1 MAERVSRYPALPSV
15 LIGTGLFAG
24 LSLTG
29 LYNFLLF
36 HTLAEMFSIVIG
48 LTIFILAWNS
58 RSRLDNDYLVF
69 LGIACLFVSGLDLIH
84 TLAYKGMGV
93 FPGYGSNLATQLW
106 IAARGLQ
113 SLSLLVSIVFLRR
126 KLPAPLALGVLAI
139 LTVLVLAAI
148 FSGVFPACFIEGT
161 GLTPFKKISEYVIS
175 LVFLAAAAALLRNR
189 KAFDADVLRWL
200 VLSILLTVVA
210 ELAFTLYSDVYGVL
224 NFAGHILKI
233 LAFYL
238 VYKAILDVG
247 IEKPHRLLFR
257 NLQQSEESL
266 REALEQAR
274 LLARTD
280 ALTGLYNRRHFS
292 ELTAREFQRAQRYGR
307 PLCAVMLDVDHFKR
321 VNDTHGHAA
330 GDGVLKDLAARCRQ
344 VLRKTD
350 LLGRYGGE
358 EYAIVLPE
366 ADLAAACQTAERL
379 RRECSQR
386 AFEVGDSRI
395 AVTVSLGV
403 AALDEECAS
412 QDTLLDRADHALYA
426 AKHAGR
432 NQVCVW
438 RKRQSIATTNGG

>member
-1 MAERVSRYPALPSV
+1 MAERVSHHPALRPV
-15 LIGTGLFAG
+15 VIGTGLLAG

-29 LYNFLLF
+29 LYNYLLF
-36 HTLAEMFSIVIG
+36 HTLAELFSIVIG
-48 LTIFILAWNS
+48 LTIFVLVWNS

-69 LGIACLFVSGLDLIH
+69 LGIACLFVSGLDLLH
-84 TLAYKGMGV
+84 ALAYKGMGV
-93 FPGYGSNLATQLW
+93 FPGYDANLPTQLW

-113 SLSLLVSIVFLRR
+113 SLSLLVAIAFLRR
-126 KLPAPLALGVLAI
+126 KLPAPLALGALAI
-139 LTVLVLAAI
+139 LTVVVLGAI

-161 GLTPFKKISEYVIS
+161 GLTPFKKISEYLIS
-175 LVFLAAAAALLRNR
+175 LILLATVAALLWNR
-189 KAFDADVLRWL
+189 EAFDADVLRWL
-200 VLSILLTVVA
+200 VLSVLLTVVA
-210 ELAFTLYSDVYGVL
+210 ELAFTLYFDVYGVL

-238 VYKAILDVG
+238 VYKAILEVG
-247 IEKPHRLLFR
+247 IERPHRLLFR
-257 NLQQSEESL
+257 NLQQSEASL
-266 REALEQAR
+266 REALEHVRQ
-274 LLARTD
+274 LAETD

-292 ELTAREFQRAQRYGR
+292 ELTAREFQRAKRYGR
-307 PLCAVMLDVDHFKR
+307 PLSAVMLDVDQFKR

-330 GDGVLKDLAARCRQ
+330 GDEVLKDLATRCRR
-344 VLRKTD
+344 VLRQTD

-366 ADLAAACQTAERL
+366 ADLAAACRTAERL
-379 RRECSQR
+379 RQECFES
-386 AFEVGDSRI
+386 AFEVGGSRI

-403 AALDEECAS
+403 ADLDEECAT

-438 RKRQSIATTNGG
+438 KRRQSIAATDGG

>member
-1 MAERVSRYPALPSV
+1 MAERVSHHPALRPV
-15 LIGTGLFAG
+15 VIGTGLLAG

-29 LYNFLLF
+29 LYNYLLF
-36 HTLAEMFSIVIG
+36 HTLAELFSIVIG
-48 LTIFILAWNS
+48 LTIFILVWNS

-69 LGIACLFVSGLDLIH
+69 LGIACLFVSGLDLLH
-84 TLAYKGMGV
+84 ALAYKGMGV
-93 FPGYGSNLATQLW
+93 FPGYDANLPTQLW
-106 IAARGLQ
+106 ITARGLQ
-113 SLSLLVSIVFLRR
+113 SLSVLISVVFLRR
-126 KLPAPLALGVLAI
+126 KLLAPLALGALAI
-139 LTVLVLAAI
+139 LTCLVLGAI

-161 GLTPFKKISEYVIS
+161 GLTPFKKISEYLIS
-175 LVFLAAAAALLRNR
+175 LVLLAAIAALLRNR
-189 KAFDADVLRWL
+189 EAFDADVLRWL
-200 VLSILLTVVA
+200 VLSILLTVIA
-210 ELAFTLYSDVYGVL
+210 ELAFTLYFDVYGVL

-238 VYKAILDVG
+238 VYKAILEVG
-247 IEKPHRLLFR
+247 IEKPHQLLFR

-266 REALEQAR
+266 REALEHAR
-274 LLARTD
+274 QLAETD

-292 ELTAREFQRAQRYGR
+292 ELTTREFQRAQRYGR
-307 PLCAVMLDVDHFKR
+307 PLSAVMLDVDHFKR

-330 GDGVLKDLAARCRQ
+330 GDEVLKGLATRCRQ

-366 ADLAAACQTAERL
+366 SDLAAACQTAERL
-379 RRECSQR
+379 RQQCSQT

-403 AALDEECAS
+403 AGLDEECAS

-438 RKRQSIATTNGG
+438 RRRQSIAAADSG